1 MFEFRLTTSL
11 KSGAAQRPGAS
22 ATLSYMDVTAR
33 AMSGGQFYNENS
45 LTQASASANGLT
57 LIDAAVRDL
66 RDVGPAP
73 VVADFG
79 SAGAGNSLQPV
90 ARAIEL
96 LRSQHAIDEV
106 TVVHADLADNDWKAM
121 FTTISERPDSY
132 VNLATPTR
140 VLAAAGS
147 FYGQLLPSSWVDLA
161 WTSGSL
167 HWLSHPPC
175 PINDHFFV
183 QSSTDVLARTAFHDT
198 SRVDWESFLSHRA
211 VELRP
216 TASLVFV
223 DVLMGDDDVMGSE
236 HLFNAVEE
244 GIRHARNS
252 GSLTIAEC
260 ASLIYPT
267 WFRSLADIRAPFPS
281 FRGPNGARL
290 ELTDLIPCEIPDPFI
305 AEYEAGGD
313 ADRYATNQIGFLRG
327 FLEPT
332 FIAQLS
338 HRADAQVVVAG
349 IWRAAAKE
357 ISADPSWASPTYRL
371 VAGRIKRED

>member
-1 MFEFRLTTSL
+1 
-11 KSGAAQRPGAS
+11 
-22 ATLSYMDVTAR
+22 MDVSAR
-33 AMSGGQFYNENS
+33 AMAGGQFYNENS
-45 LTQASASANGLT
+45 LTQASAAANGLA
-57 LIDAAVRDL
+57 LIDAAISDL
-66 RDVGPAP
+66 RDVGSAP

-90 ARAIEL
+90 TRAIES
-96 LRSQHAIDEV
+96 LRSQHAIEEV

-132 VNLATPTR
+132 VNLATPAR

-147 FYGQLLPSSWVDLA
+147 FYDQLLPSSWVDLA

-167 HWLSHPPC
+167 HWLSHLPC
-175 PINDHFFV
+175 PIDGHFFV
-183 QSSTDVLARTAFHDT
+183 QSSTDVRARTAFHDT
-198 SRVDWESFLSHRA
+198 SRVDWESFLAHRA

-223 DVLMGDDDVMGSE
+223 DVLMGDDGVMGSE

-244 GIRHARNS
+244 GIRHARSS
-252 GSLTIAEC
+252 GILTVAEC
-260 ASLIYPT
+260 ASLVYPT

-281 FRGPNGARL
+281 FRGSNGARL
-290 ELTDLIPCEIPDPFI
+290 ELTDLVPCKIPDPFI
-305 AEYEAGGD
+305 AEYTAHGD
-313 ADRYATNQIGFLRG
+313 AERYAANQIGFLRG

-332 FIAQLS
+332 FLAQLS

-349 IWRAAAKE
+349 IWQAAAKE

-371 VAGRIKRED
+371 VAGRIKRDA